1 MSVERIGDHRHRM
14 AAVLDTDE
22 GGGRGG
28 RGTFLRVASRP
39 YPGKCS
45 GKCLCRPFCFID
57 DGGGTFFQGLA
68 DIFVTVGG
76 VALDGD
82 EQGAGRH
89 RAGIAGDGGNVDVQ
103 RSAGLHGADVL
114 YEVFQFHF
122 KVSRMVSPFFRGVP
136 AAGDWAVTWPEPS
149 YTHL

>member
-1 MSVERIGDHRHRM
+1 MPVERIGNHRHRM
-14 AAVLDTDE
+14 AAVLYFYE
-22 GGGRGG
+22 GCGNGGYPFRSICLDRVAKRRGG
-28 RGTFLRVASRP
+28 KGILH
-39 YPGKCS
+39 S
-45 GKCLCRPFCFID
+45 GGLID
-57 DGGGTFFQGLA
+57 NGGGTLFQGLA

-103 RSAGLHGADVL
+103 RSAGFHGADVL